1 MPTPPFYHG
10 YNYTISTHILSI
22 KQCFSEHS
30 AIHVICF
37 YTKDVFRF
45 QAIARLQE
53 LSHARKSLT
62 SATGYDINPKVSLS
76 WPLSYIKSKVEAK
89 ITSHA
94 PLSLR
99 NVQTAEQTTN
109 QNMDFFPR
117 RYLLLELSKHFI
129 HSTYRESFAFN
140 VNQHGCQLKV
150 HNLETKIK
158 SWRERNSRSP
168 CLYRLT
174 SMSRTRV
181 RLTRSPW
188 VLQARLRGKWA
199 RNISQPQ

>member
-1 MPTPPFYHG
+1 MF
-10 YNYTISTHILSI
+10 
-22 KQCFSEHS
+22 CEHP
-30 AIHVICF
+30 AIHVICVF

-45 QAIARLQE
+45 QARLQE
-53 LSHARKSLT
+53 LFHARNSLT
-62 SATGYDINPKVSLS
+62 SATGYNIDPKV
-76 WPLSYIKSKVEAK
+76 SYIKSKMEAK

-99 NVQTAEQTTN
+99 NVQTAEQITN

-117 RYLLLELSKHFI
+117 KYLLLELSKHFI
-129 HSTYRESFAFN
+129 HSTYRKSFAFN

-150 HNLETKIK
+150 HNLEMKIK

-174 SMSRTRV
+174 SMRKRV

-188 VLQARLRGKWA
+188 VLQPRLRGK
-199 RNISQPQ
+199 